1 MRGAATRTGLHV
13 TKVLLFEDAPPYSS
27 AVVRAFHD
35 TPCGPFLLE
44 RVADIAD
51 GLDRLRR
58 DRMKQ
63 PTAADRIS
71 AVIMDLALPGG
82 EGIEMVGRLLQAA
95 PRIPILVIADS
106 QDEGVAQLA
115 VRHGAQDYV
124 LKQRLDGYSLHKA
137 LQTMVDRGITT
148 ESPAAR
154 EELAEILLSSIG
166 DAVLS
171 VGTDGAVTYLNPVAE
186 SITGWRGDE
195 ALARPLDEVLNILDG
210 STRTPVVSP
219 LISAMKQ
226 NQALGLT
233 PNCVLVRRDGSEAGI
248 EDTAAPT
255 RDRNGKVTGAV
266 MVFRDVTKA
275 RALAL
280 RTSYL
285 AHHDALSGL
294 ANRALLHDRLSH
306 AIAAANRHLGKLAVL
321 FVDVDH
327 FKQINDSLGHS
338 VGDRLLQAVAQ
349 RLLTCVRDSDTAG
362 RFGGDEF
369 VVVLSEISHGE
380 AAAIS
385 ADKLLAALSQPYNID
400 AHSLHISVSIGIATF
415 PDDGLDAETLLKN
428 ADVAMY
434 HAKEAGRNKQLFYSK
449 HMRRRLGDRQALE
462 GDLRRALAQNEFLLH
477 YQPKVDLRTGHI
489 TGVESLVRWRH
500 PAHGLVPAAPFIRV
514 AEQCGLIVPIGKW
527 VLGEACRQARAWLD
541 AGLPAIQI
549 SVNTSAVELSKEG
562 FVENVRTT
570 LLAMDLKPCNLELE
584 LTETY
589 LAQEPET
596 VAAVLRE
603 LTTLGV
609 SLAFDDFGTG
619 YASLTCLRR
628 LPVDALKIDQSFVR
642 NVASDADDA
651 GIVSAMIAMGRSLR
665 LRVVAEGVETR
676 AQLEFLIAHGCP
688 EGQGYYFSRP
698 VAADEFAVLLG
709 RRFAVNSPRTLEPHA
724 SCAVGPGIRIAS

>member
-1 MRGAATRTGLHV
+1 VRGADTRTGLHV
-13 TKVLLFEDAPPYSS
+13 TKVLVIEDAPPYSS
-27 AVVRAFHD
+27 AIVRAFND
-35 TPCGPFLLE
+35 TTGAPFLLE
-44 RVADIAD
+44 RVGDIAE

-63 PTAADRIS
+63 ATAADRIS
-71 AVIMDLALPGG
+71 AVIVDLALPGG
-82 EGIEMVGRLLQAA
+82 DGIEMVARLLQAA

-106 QDEGVAQLA
+106 QDEAVAQLG

-137 LQTMVDRGITT
+137 LQTMVDRGTHT

-210 STRTPVVSP
+210 ATRIPVVSP

-477 YQPKVDLRTGHI
+477 YQPKVDLRTGRI

-549 SVNTSAVELSKEG
+549 SVNTSAVELSKRD

-570 LLAMDLKPCNLELE
+570 LLAMDLNPCNLELE

-589 LAQEPET
+589 LAQEPEA
-596 VAAVLRE
+596 VAAVLRD

-651 GIVSAMIAMGRSLR
+651 GIVSAMITMGRSLH

-676 AQLEFLIAHGCP
+676 AQLDFLIAHGCP

-709 RRFAVNSPRTLEPHA
+709 RRFAVNSPRTLEPQA
-724 SCAVGPGIRIAS
+724 ICAIAPGIRIAS